1 MKITS
6 IQIQDDNNSLL
17 KDFKWS
23 SDKPINIL
31 IGENG
36 SGKTCLLKCL
46 VWLFIEA
53 RNKYVDNKNYANP
66 PFKFNIDYTI
76 KLDEQVSNSELKTE
90 YVSVNLNNKRNE
102 KDPWSLTVN
111 NIDSIENAPKA
122 ELLLPENIIAYYA
135 GWDDS
140 IKWLFADI
148 EERYKDLARE
158 NPETRLDFGY
168 SKIDR
173 LPLLYIQKIHFDML
187 LACMFSYEYN
197 FKLNE
202 KLEQEFGIVK
212 EEKSAI
218 AVFVKKPTKVFSS
231 KGNYD
236 NFWGASGEIL
246 QFLNNIKVRAL
257 GQGTYNKEKEYF
269 TFVFHL
275 REWYDLKDFYGSEK
289 RLYYFFHLLNA
300 SDLLSGFQI
309 FLKKDGRSIT
319 NRKLSEGEQQLL
331 TIIGIKELLLERNS
345 LILLDEPDTFLH
357 PTWQEQFIP
366 NIIDNIYD
374 LPQNEIGHF
383 EPNYFITT
391 HSPNLLKNADNEFVK
406 VHILEKGEVLDYS
419 PRFYG
424 RSISS
429 INYNLMRVKERPEE
443 VKQQI
448 EELFKIIE
456 LEKFEEAKETYNELV
471 KLLGDDDE
479 DLIQAKVELDFLSG
493 ADD

>member
-36 SGKTCLLKCL
+36 SGKTSLLKYL
-46 VWLFIEA
+46 VWVFIEA

-111 NIDSIENAPKA
+111 NIGSIESAPKA

-140 IKWLFADI
+140 IKWLFADV

-168 SKIDR
+168 SKIDS
-173 LPLLYIQKIHFDML
+173 LPLLYIQKIHFDIL
-187 LACMFSYEYN
+187 FACLYSFEYN
-197 FKLNE
+197 FDLDKKL
-202 KLEQEFGIVK
+202 KDEFGITK
-212 EEKSAI
+212 EDKGVVSIFISKPPKLFKPKSD
-218 AVFVKKPTKVFSS
+218 
-231 KGNYD
+231 YQ
-236 NFWGASGEIL
+236 NFWGASGEMF
-246 QFLNNIKVRAL
+246 QFLENIRDRAL
-257 GQGTYNKEKEYF
+257 GHGTYDKINDHYTFSFNLEQWYGLKE
-269 TFVFHL
+269 
-275 REWYDLKDFYGSEK
+275 FYGSEK
-289 RLYYFFHLLNA
+289 RLYYYFHLLNA
-300 SDLLSGFQI
+300 SELLSGIRIYFN
-309 FLKKDGRSIT
+309 KNGKSIS
-319 NRKLSEGEQQLL
+319 NGKLSEGEQQLL
-331 TIIGIKELLLERNS
+331 TILGIKELLLEKNS

-366 NIIDNIYD
+366 TIIDNIFD
-374 LPQNEIGHF
+374 LPQNEIGHY

-391 HSPNLLKNADNEFVK
+391 HSPNLLKNADKEFVK

-456 LEKFEEAKETYNELV
+456 LEKFEEAKEIYSELV

-493 ADD
+493 AND

>member
-6 IQIQDDNNSLL
+6 IHIQDDNNSLL
-17 KDFKWS
+17 NNFKLS

-36 SGKTCLLKCL
+36 SGKTSLLKYL
-46 VWLFIEA
+46 VWVFIEA
-53 RNKYVDNKNYANP
+53 RNKYVNHKNFANP
-66 PFKFNIDYTI
+66 PFKFSIDYTI
-76 KLDEQVSNSELKTE
+76 KLDDQISNSELKAE

-102 KDPWSLTVN
+102 KDPWGITVKNINSL
-111 NIDSIENAPKA
+111 DNAPKS

-140 IKWLFADI
+140 IKWLFEDV

-158 NPETRLDFGY
+158 SPETRLDFGY
-168 SKIDR
+168 SKIDS

-202 KLEQEFGIVK
+202 KLEQDFGIIK

-218 AVFVKKPTKVFSS
+218 AVFIKKPIKAFAS
-231 KGNYD
+231 KGNFD

-246 QFLNNIKVRAL
+246 QFLNNIKSRAL

-275 REWYDLKDFYGSEK
+275 SEWYDLKDFYGSEK
-289 RLYYFFHLLNA
+289 RLYYFFHLLNS

-309 FLKKDGRSIT
+309 FFKKEGKSIT

-366 NIIDNIYD
+366 NIIDNIFD
-374 LPQNEIGHF
+374 LPDNEISHF

-391 HSPNLLKNADNEFVK
+391 HSPNLLKNADKGLVK
-406 VHILEKGEVLDYS
+406 VHTLEKGEVLDYS
-419 PRFYG
+419 PSFYG

-429 INYNLMRVKERPEE
+429 INYNLMGVKERPDE

-448 EELFKIIE
+448 EELYKRIE
-456 LEKFEEAKETYNELV
+456 LENFDEAKEIYNELV
-471 KLLGDDDE
+471 KLLGEDDE

>member
-6 IQIQDDNNSLL
+6 IHIQDDNSLL

-36 SGKTCLLKCL
+36 SGKTSLLKYL
-46 VWLFIEA
+46 VWVFIEA
-53 RNKYVDNKNYANP
+53 RNKYVNHKNFANP
-66 PFKFNIDYTI
+66 PFKFSIDYSI
-76 KLDEQVSNSELKTE
+76 KLDEQISNSESKTE
-90 YVSVNLNNKRNE
+90 YLSVNLNNKRNE
-102 KDPWSLTVN
+102 KDPWSLTVKN
-111 NIDSIENAPKA
+111 TIDPVNKTEQ
-122 ELLLPENIIAYYA
+122 LLPENIIAYYA

-140 IKWLFADI
+140 IKWLFEDV

-168 SKIDR
+168 SKIDN

-202 KLEQEFGIVK
+202 KLEKEFGIVK

-218 AVFVKKPTKVFSS
+218 AVFIKKPPKVFNS

-246 QFLNNIKVRAL
+246 QFLNNIKSRAL

-275 REWYDLKDFYGSEK
+275 SEWYDLKDFYGSEK

-309 FLKKDGRSIT
+309 FFKKDNETIT

-331 TIIGIKELLLERNS
+331 TILGVKELLLERNS

-366 NIIDNIYD
+366 NIIDNIFD
-374 LPQNEIGHF
+374 LPINEISHF

-391 HSPNLLKNADNEFVK
+391 HSPNLLKNADNEYVK
-406 VHILEKGEVLDYS
+406 VHTLEKGEVLDYS
-419 PRFYG
+419 PKFYG

-429 INYNLMRVKERPEE
+429 INYNLMGVEERPVEIKE
-443 VKQQI
+443 QFK
-448 EELFKIIE
+448 ELFKAIE
-456 LEKFEEAKETYNELV
+456 SEKLKDAKKIYKDLV
-471 KLLGDDDE
+471 LALNGEDDE
-479 DLIQAKVELDFLSG
+479 DLIQAKVEIEFLEGLDG
-493 ADD
+493 DD